1 MTRRVKAVPAHD
13 RAARAALLPLL
24 AVAWLAPVDAQLP
37 PAPPPP
43 TLSISPA
50 AAVSAANA
58 APAPSIECGACGK
71 VESIRQTT
79 VKDQWTPLGTG
90 VGISGAPVSP
100 GESPAGV
107 ASYKIG
113 PGMSNQGMVVL
124 GAAGGAAYSKT
135 PNSYERPR
143 WELTIK
149 LDTGSTRVVHLSYEP
164 YVHEGDRVRIA
175 GNNVE
180 LLED

>member
-1 MTRRVKAVPAHD
+1 MTRREKAVPAFR
-13 RAARAALLPLL
+13 RAAGPALLSLL
-24 AVAWLAPVDAQLP
+24 ALAWLAPVNAQLP

-71 VESIRQTT
+71 VESIRQTS

-90 VGISGAPVSP
+90 VGVGGAPVSP
-100 GESPAGV
+100 GGNPTGV
-107 ASYKIG
+107 TSYRIG

-135 PNSYERPR
+135 PNSYERQR
-143 WELTIK
+143 WEVTVK
-149 LDTGSTRVVHLSYEP
+149 LDSGSSRVVMLSYEP
-164 YVHEGDRVRIA
+164 YVREGDRVRIS
-175 GNNVE
+175 GSNVE
-180 LLED
+180 LLDD

>member
-1 MTRRVKAVPAHD
+1 MTCREKAVPAYR
-13 RAARAALLPLL
+13 RAAGPALLAL
-24 AVAWLAPVDAQLP
+24 AWLAPAGAQSP
-37 PAPPPP
+37 PPLPPP

-58 APAPSIECGACGK
+58 VPAPSIACGACGK

-90 VGISGAPVSP
+90 VGIKGAPVSP
-100 GESPAGV
+100 GENPAGV

-143 WELTIK
+143 WEVTVK
-149 LDTGSTRVVHLSYEP
+149 LDTGASRVVMLSYEP
-164 YVHEGDRVRIA
+164 FVREGDRVRIA

-180 LLED
+180 LLDE